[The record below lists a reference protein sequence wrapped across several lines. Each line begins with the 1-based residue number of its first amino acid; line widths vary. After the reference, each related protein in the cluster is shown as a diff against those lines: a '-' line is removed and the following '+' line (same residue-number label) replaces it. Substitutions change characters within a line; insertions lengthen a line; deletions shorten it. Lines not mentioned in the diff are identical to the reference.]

1 MIFQTY
7 LNMENNYPVV
17 VPNIDIGQLPQVI
30 GKTIADIKKV
40 DEKIRSAMVKANEA
54 KGLADVASNK
64 KAGFALFGSD
74 KKEAIEALQ
83 KSNVSLANAL
93 VDTVDA
99 NEQLFQ
105 NQKRMSEGLR
115 YLFGLGVMNIAANRT
130 VVRELEKKMKHA
142 SKEELSDLARHEINN
157 VVLQLRAQ
165 EDMQYKID
173 KMEANIRELVT
184 RCNDTDD
191 GIESF
196 KSSCS
201 DALKEV
207 GTLKEE
213 VRQKTAK
220 QEEAF
225 KRLEADLNASVVAQ
239 LEKQEETLN
248 GLIIEMQSSLNEKLT
263 LALSTIEARVNQ
275 LEQFRD
281 EELSRKSFFISKTYN
296 ILTTLVALIALVL
309 AILM

>member
-1 MIFQTY
+1 MIFQTH
-7 LNMENNYPVV
+7 LNMENSYPAV
-17 VPNIDIGQLPQVI
+17 VPNIEIGRLPQVI
-30 GKTIADIKKV
+30 GNTIADIKKV
-40 DEKIRSAMVKANEA
+40 DEKIRSAMAKANEA
-54 KGLADVASNK
+54 KSLADVASNK
-64 KAGFALFGSD
+64 NAGYSLWGKD

-105 NQKRMSEGLR
+105 NQKKMAEGLR
-115 YLFGLGVMNIAANRT
+115 YLFELGVMNIAANRT
-130 VVRELEKKMKHA
+130 VIRELEMKLSHA
-142 SKEELSDLARHEINN
+142 SKEELSDLARQEINN

-165 EDMQYKID
+165 EDMQCKID
-173 KMEANIRELVT
+173 LVEANIRELMA
-184 RCNDTDD
+184 RCNDIDD

-201 DALKEV
+201 NALKEV
-207 GTLKEE
+207 GTLNEE
-213 VRQKTAK
+213 VKQKIAQ

-225 KRLEADLNASVVAQ
+225 KKLEADLNASVVAQ
-239 LEKQEETLN
+239 LKSQEESLN
-248 GLIIEMQSSLNEKLT
+248 SLIIEMRTSLNEKLT
-263 LALSTIEARVNQ
+263 LSFSNIETRVNQ

-296 ILTTLVALIALVL
+296 ILTTLVALIALAL

>member
-1 MIFQTY
+1 
-7 LNMENNYPVV
+7 MEYNYSVV
-17 VPNIDIGQLPQVI
+17 DPNIGIGQLPQVI
-30 GKTIADIKKV
+30 GNAVDGIKKV
-40 DEKIRSAMVKANEA
+40 DEKIRSAMDKAKEA
-54 KGLADVASNK
+54 KSLADDASNK
-64 KAGFALFGSD
+64 KAGFALFGRD
-74 KKEAIEALQ
+74 KREAIEALQ
-83 KSNVSLANAL
+83 KSNVSLANAMS
-93 VDTVDA
+93 DTVEA

-105 NQKRMSEGLR
+105 NQQKMANALR
-115 YLFGLGVMNIAANRT
+115 YLFGLGVANIAANRT
-130 VVRELEKKMKHA
+130 VVRELEMELRHA
-142 SKEELSDLARHEINN
+142 SKEELSDLARQEINN
-157 VVLQLRAQ
+157 VILQLRAQ

-201 DALKEV
+201 NALKEI

-225 KRLEADLNASVVAQ
+225 KKLEADLNASVVAQ
-239 LEKQEETLN
+239 LEKQEESLK
-248 GLIIEMQSSLNEKLT
+248 GLIIEMQTSLNERLT
-263 LALSTIEARVNQ
+263 LALSTIETRVNQ

-281 EELSRKSFFISKTYN
+281 EELSKKSFFISKAYS
-296 ILTTLVALIALVL
+296 IFTTLVVLIALAL